1 MSAHTVKRQ
10 GRRTPPG
17 WLPGKAA
24 AGAYVGMNR
33 KWIYEQ
39 EQAGRLHGVKINSRL
54 TMYRIEDLDAA
65 ILAMGAQFA
74 EQEADNRSVPARP
87 RKPCSTEASK

>member
-1 MSAHTVKRQ
+1 MSAHKVKRQ

-17 WLPGKAA
+17 WLAGKAA

-33 KWIYEQ
+33 KWIWEQ
-39 EQAGRLHGVKINSRL
+39 ERVGLIQGVKINSRL

-65 ILAMGAQFA
+65 IIALGERYA
-74 EQEADNRSVPARP
+74 EQEADNRTVPAKSCQP
-87 RKPCSTEASK
+87 RSQEAYT